1 MEQNTLADQ
10 ILDTA
15 LDIAESD
22 SWENMHLY
30 SVAQRLDI
38 SLELISQYFP
48 QKDDIVEA
56 WFDRADRAVLSISP
70 SPEFLNRSVRE
81 RLQQVIMTWLDAL
94 SPHRRVTKQML
105 AYKFEFGHIH
115 LQTLGIMRIS
125 RTVQWFREV
134 ARVNTTDLRRILEET
149 GTTTIYLMTFAKWIN
164 DDSTGSQKTRNFLE
178 QALIKAEQCRDKA
191 GF

>member
-30 SVAQRLDI
+30 SVAQRMDI

-48 QKDDIVEA
+48 QKDDMVEA

-70 SPEFLNRSVRE
+70 TPEFLNRSVRE

-105 AYKFEFGHIH
+105 GYKFEFGHIH
-115 LQTLGIMRIS
+115 LQALGIMRIS
-125 RTVQWFREV
+125 RTVQWFREA

-164 DDSTGSQKTRNFLE
+164 DDSTGSQNTRNFLE